1 MVLLRKNNSPTTLK
15 DYRPISLIHGFSK
28 LFAKCL
34 ARRLAPRLS
43 EIVAPNQSAFVKW
56 RSIHDNFR
64 SIQLACRW
72 LNNKRWPSLLLKV
85 DIAKAFDS
93 VAWPYLLQVL
103 EHVGFPQRW
112 RNWISIL
119 LSTASTKVM
128 LNGRP
133 GRRIAHARGPR
144 QGDPLSPMLFVIAM
158 EPLNA
163 LIRKAD
169 RSRVLTPLPGRCIR
183 HRASLYADDLIVLVA
198 PVLED
203 LNCIQQILSLL
214 AGASGL
220 VANLDKCV
228 LTPIQCTDE
237 LIVAAQEAF
246 PGAVVPFPCTYLG
259 VPLSLRKLRRVE
271 EQALVDAVA
280 SRIPTWK
287 SGLLTHARRVL
298 LTKVTL
304 SAIPVHISIAC
315 CLSGWAIEQ
324 IDKRRRAFLW
334 SGIETTAGGKC
345 KVAWPSVCRPTSRG
359 GLGVTDLRFFGFA
372 LRLRWEWLSRT
383 EPERGWV
390 ALPERK
396 EKVVASM
403 VAASCS
409 WRWRVH
415 EAVDGQLGCCWSV
428 VHLCSATLC
437 GPFGGR
443 QEADAQR
450 RPRRVQVGAG
460 DRGRPYGPGTAP
472 VRPGLAYPRRCGA

>member
-1 MVLLRKNNSPTTLK
+1 
-15 DYRPISLIHGFSK
+15 
-28 LFAKCL
+28 
-34 ARRLAPRLS
+34 
-43 EIVAPNQSAFVKW
+43 
-56 RSIHDNFR
+56 
-64 SIQLACRW
+64 

-163 LIRKAD
+163 LIRKAG

-246 PGAVVPFPCTYLG
+246 PGAVVPFSCTYVRTLEC
-259 VPLSLRKLRRVE
+259 PCH
-271 EQALVDAVA
+271 
-280 SRIPTWK
+280 
-287 SGLLTHARRVL
+287 SG
-298 LTKVTL
+298 
-304 SAIPVHISIAC
+304 SY
-315 CLSGWAIEQ
+315 
-324 IDKRRRAFLW
+324 
-334 SGIETTAGGKC
+334 
-345 KVAWPSVCRPTSRG
+345 
-359 GLGVTDLRFFGFA
+359 
-372 LRLRWEWLSRT
+372 
-383 EPERGWV
+383 
-390 ALPERK
+390 
-396 EKVVASM
+396 
-403 VAASCS
+403 
-409 WRWRVH
+409 
-415 EAVDGQLGCCWSV
+415 
-428 VHLCSATLC
+428 
-437 GPFGGR
+437 
-443 QEADAQR
+443 
-450 RPRRVQVGAG
+450 VG
-460 DRGRPYGPGTAP
+460 
-472 VRPGLAYPRRCGA
+472 